1 MLNVTGIINNTE
13 IAKYWLLIDQLNI
26 LPFIGNFES
35 IVFEN
40 KSRLRYK
47 IILIK
52 LKLFLHRFFF
62 TCPSFCSP
70 SRRGSCSRPPGSP
83 SVSRG
88 SLSRSSPT
96 EQHGCTLRGQ
106 AWLVRLRRKIPK
118 KKYFLF
124 QIFKR
129 GSLQG
134 ALLYKGSQNLS

>member
-70 SRRGSCSRPPGSP
+70 SRQGSCSRPPGSP
-83 SVSRG
+83 AVSRG

-106 AWLVRLRRKIPK
+106 AWQVRLRRKIPE
-118 KKYFLF
+118 
-124 QIFKR
+124 KR
-129 GSLQG
+129 GNFKNLFSESKICGCLN
-134 ALLYKGSQNLS
+134 GSE